1 MQRTTNPNEDKVDLQ
16 IQQNVTNWQSTNNSL
31 APLSDEQLDII
42 YQVGDLIKSELAARE
57 PEKED
62 TDTKDKSEVMPVVDT
77 NRAYIN
83 WMISSE
89 NEIKH
94 ENLKE
99 YQNYYQ
105 TLHDQS
111 TRCKK
116 LFSCADETSNLLQ
129 DLRSK
134 YLQVTAKTD
143 SLHNLSEQL
152 MTHQRILK
160 EKKKSLNEKLHF
172 FLIFKT
178 TQDNIERYSNKIN
191 SQEYVDL
198 LNNIDNAIVYLGE
211 HINFKESRIYKMKYE
226 SLLVNALNKIYRAV
240 STVIVEATKQVLDPD
255 SKTNVVPLHSNSAES
270 MDSAF
275 ALYYGKFQSAATK
288 IKLILSHLEEKST
301 KNEQYQNIISDC
313 QKFYVSQRL
322 PILSTA
328 VSKALAELKEKYRTD
343 YSILFRSCGLFVM
356 KTCQDEANC
365 YHYFFNEYS
374 SEFNDYLRVLCQHLY
389 DALRPSLITI
399 NHVEV
404 LSELCGI
411 LQKEMLVEKTLNND
425 HLSKYV
431 EVLQQLL
438 QDAEERLVFRTN
450 IFFQHDL
457 LSYNPSPGD
466 LAYPEK
472 LEQMENI
479 TLELQDAR
487 TDSRSSVASLESQEV
502 ASINSNNPLG
512 HFRSYTGNSP
522 ADLHGMWYP
531 TVKRTLV
538 ILSRLYFCLDRETFQ
553 GLAQE
558 ALLICIQTVQQ
569 AANLISARKSEID
582 GRLFQIKHLLIIREQ
597 IAPFQVD
604 FTVKEMSLDF
614 SNVQKAAVELLNHRD
629 KLFTF
634 GSNNALLEFLL
645 EGTPRVREY
654 LVDSRKEIDKQLK
667 LSCEAFI
674 NCATNS
680 LTGNLQQWRKK
691 VEQVQ
696 ATNTEENSVI
706 IPQQEFA
713 KAKII
718 ADIISETLKTMKLKV
733 PEIQRSM
740 QLYLANRE
748 TEFILFRPIKNNVI
762 NVFVQIEQTL
772 ATCGYSGE
780 ELLLIG
786 CPSPEQINVLICSV
800 SLTAEQDYNMG
811 RQP

>member
-1 MQRTTNPNEDKVDLQ
+1 MNRLPTTTEDKVDLQ
-16 IQQNVTNWQSTNNSL
+16 IQQNVTNWQSNNDPL
-31 APLSDEQLDII
+31 APLMEEQLDII
-42 YQVGDLIKSELAARE
+42 YQIGDIIKNQATDEVQEEAKQE
-57 PEKED
+57 DQVDTMPEI
-62 TDTKDKSEVMPVVDT
+62 DT
-77 NRAYIN
+77 NRAYIK
-83 WMISSE
+83 WMVSSE
-89 NEIKH
+89 NEIKY

-99 YQNYYQ
+99 YQTYYE
-105 TLHDQS
+105 TLCTQRS
-111 TRCKK
+111 NCEK
-116 LFSCADETSNLLQ
+116 LFDYANETTNLLQ
-129 DLRSK
+129 ELRNK

-143 SLHNLSEQL
+143 SLHSLSEQL

-160 EKKKSLNEKLHF
+160 EKKKNLNEKLHY

-178 TQDNIERYSNKIN
+178 TQDNVERFSNRIN
-191 SQEYVDL
+191 SQEYIDQ
-198 LNNIDNAIVYLGE
+198 LNNIDAAMEYLGE
-211 HINFKESRIYKMKYE
+211 HMSFKESRIYKMKYE
-226 SLLVNALNKIYRAV
+226 SLLVNALNKIYKAV
-240 STVIVEATKQVLDPD
+240 SNVIVEATKQVLDPD
-255 SKTNVVPLHSNSAES
+255 SKTNLVPLNSNSAES
-270 MDSAF
+270 MDTAF
-275 ALYYGKFQSAATK
+275 SLYYGKFQSAAAK
-288 IKLILSHLEEKST
+288 IKLILAHLEEKAE
-301 KNEQYQNIISDC
+301 KNEQYSTVVSDC

-328 VSKALAELKEKYRTD
+328 VSKALSELKERYRND
-343 YSILFRSCGLFVM
+343 YSILFRSCGLFIM
-356 KTCQDEANC
+356 KTCQDEACC
-365 YHYFFNEYS
+365 YHYFFTQYS
-374 SEFNDYLRVLCQHLY
+374 SELNDYLGVLCQHLY
-389 DALRPSLITI
+389 DTLRPSLIII

-411 LQKEMLVEKTLNND
+411 LQKEMLAEKTINND
-425 HLSKYV
+425 HLLKYV
-431 EVLQQLL
+431 EVIRQLL
-438 QDAEERLVFRTN
+438 QDVEERLVFRTN

-479 TLELQDAR
+479 TLELQEVR
-487 TDSRSSVASLESQEV
+487 TDSRASVVSLESQEV
-502 ASINSNNPLG
+502 ASINSSNQFAQ
-512 HFRSYTGNSP
+512 FRSYTGNSP

-614 SNVQKAAVELLNHRD
+614 SSVQKAAVELLNKRD
-629 KLFTF
+629 RLFTF

-667 LSCEAFI
+667 QACEAFI
-674 NCATNS
+674 NCAAS
-680 LTGNLQQWRKK
+680 VLTGSLQQWKRRAD
-691 VEQVQ
+691 EFLQSI
-696 ATNTEENSVI
+696 NTENSNLTL
-706 IPQQEFA
+706 PQHHYG
-713 KAKII
+713 KAKVL
-718 ADIISETLKTMKLKV
+718 AEVVSETLKNMKAKV

-762 NVFVQIEQTL
+762 NVFVQFEQTL
-772 ATCGYSGE
+772 VAAGYSTE
-780 ELLLIG
+780 DLLLIA
-786 CPSPEQINVLICSV
+786 CPSPEQVNVLICSV
-800 SLTAEQDYNMG
+800 SLTLEQEYNMG
-811 RQP
+811 KPS